1 MNAYTTDISK
11 LKGMGSISGTEP
23 GVYTLYVYDIDY
35 DGGIPSSPAII
46 IDGITITEAILPSSL
61 NMDSS
66 RDYLCEWNSLIIVIR
81 CISCIDTSSCTQL
94 VSTTTATTTINT
106 TTTISICNES
116 SESNTRSLTQVAT
129 IGGKNKIMCTVLL
142 ATYKCILLILYMYTI
157 NTMHLTYDIQYMQ
170 H

>member
-61 NMDSS
+61 NMDFS

-81 CISCIDTSSCTQL
+81 CVSCI
-94 VSTTTATTTINT
+94 
-106 TTTISICNES
+106 
-116 SESNTRSLTQVAT
+116 
-129 IGGKNKIMCTVLL
+129 
-142 ATYKCILLILYMYTI
+142 
-157 NTMHLTYDIQYMQ
+157 
-170 H
+170 